1 MLMFGL
7 YRTGKVPFKAVYLHG
22 LVRVNGQKMSKSKG
36 NVINPLAMI
45 EKYGADALRAALIF
59 EVGDGTDLSISDD
72 KIRSM
77 RNFANKVWNIGRFL
91 EMNKGSGHSD
101 TDKMSG
107 EESSE
112 ALPSVAG
119 SLASARDDKITG
131 QDDEKN
137 TTNDKI
143 KELEKEFESMEKEFH
158 KNMKDYKF
166 SAAFGLMYEFIW
178 HRFADFYIEQLKEE
192 LRNDNIEVRDSLTKI
207 YLESLKLLHPFVP
220 FITDAV
226 YKQFTNKFILE

>member
-1 MLMFGL
+1 M
-7 YRTGKVPFKAVYLHG
+7 
-22 LVRVNGQKMSKSKG
+22 VRG
-36 NVINPLAMI
+36 
-45 EKYGADALRAALIF
+45 
-59 EVGDGTDLSISDD
+59 
-72 KIRSM
+72 
-77 RNFANKVWNIGRFL
+77 
-91 EMNKGSGHSD
+91 
-101 TDKMSG
+101 
-107 EESSE
+107 
-112 ALPSVAG
+112 ALPSIA
-119 SLASARDDKITG
+119 ASFDSA

-143 KELEKEFESMEKEFH
+143 KELKKEFESMEKEFH

-166 SAAFGLMYEFIW
+166 SAAFGLMYEFVW